1 MPESEQVSTI
11 AHVIQL
17 AVAPVFLLSGIAAL
31 LNVLTNRL
39 NRIVDR
45 ARGLE
50 AELPTAAPGR
60 AETLGASLVRLSRR
74 ARLISLGIGLC
85 TASAILISCVVIV
98 LFVDSVFGLRT
109 AAVVATLFI
118 VAMTALTVGLVCF
131 LREVHLA
138 TLHLRIGAPEPENTP
153 PSAVLAPVRKD

>member
-1 MPESEQVSTI
+1 MQEAEQVASI

-17 AVAPVFLLSGIAAL
+17 AVAPVFLLSGVAAM

-60 AETLGASLVRLSRR
+60 VQTLSASLGRLAQR
-74 ARLISLGIGLC
+74 ARLISLGIALC
-85 TASAILISCVVIV
+85 TASAILISTVVIV
-98 LFVDSVFGLRT
+98 LFVDSVFGFHSSAL
-109 AAVVATLFI
+109 VATLFI
-118 VAMTALTVGLVCF
+118 AAMTALTIGLMLF
-131 LREVHLA
+131 LREIHLA
-138 TLHLRIGAPEPENTP
+138 TVHLRIGVPEPENSP
-153 PSAVLAPVRKD
+153 PAATLAPRQSR